1 MIINISVICNI
12 TVYGLIRYVQIL
24 ILLVCLLLEAFQK
37 LDSFI
42 IRGL

>member
-1 MIINISVICNI
+1 MIHFFNMQCYCI
-12 TVYGLIRYVQIL
+12 YGLIRYVQIL